1 MTTSVIDLQHL
12 AVGAYVY
19 AFPLVFNLDQV
30 NRFATKGTGD
40 QSVCD
45 FNNLNH
51 IRALAG
57 PNDTFVSVNNDTVYS
72 FAQLDLSGGP
82 VLLELPDSAGRYYVM
97 QFISAWTEN
106 FAYIG
111 KRATGT
117 HRQRYLVV
125 GPDWK
130 DQSPGRLDDTTLIQ
144 SPTAVCSLV
153 GRWAVDGEA
162 DLAAVRSLQDAT
174 VLTPLPVDAARDGLP
189 PVHTDG
195 LDEALAF
202 WEKYRVYS
210 QAFAPPKRDWPTQ
223 AAFAPLGLTAQTPV
237 AELSFEI
244 RQALVDGYRA
254 AVDTVDRRLRDSR
267 LDTTN
272 GWGDTV
278 GIFDYNLDNF
288 QVGTKSEPRWKI
300 EDPERRLLSRA
311 GAAREGLWGCHAYEA
326 AYFTAYLD
334 ADGQLLTGAHEY
346 ELTLDPP
353 PANDAFWSL
362 TMYDDHDHF
371 LVANATN
378 RYSVGDRTAGLVTA
392 DNGAVTITIS
402 HSEPTDARAR
412 ANWLPAPDSGFRP
425 MLRVYL
431 PDEAVARGDYALPPI
446 HRVR

>member
-1 MTTSVIDLQHL
+1 MTTSLTHLHDL
-12 AVGAYVY
+12 AVDAYVY

-40 QSVCD
+40 QAIDD

-57 PNDTFVSVNNDTVYS
+57 PDDTFVSVNNDTVYS

-82 VLLELPDSAGRYYVM
+82 VLLELPDTAGRYYVM

-106 FAYIG
+106 FAYVG

-117 HRQRYLVV
+117 RRQRYLVV
-125 GPDWK
+125 GPQWQ
-130 DQSPGRLDDTTLIQ
+130 DQSPDRLDDVTLIQ
-144 SPTAVCSLV
+144 SPTTICSLV

-162 DLAAVRSLQDAT
+162 DLAEVTRLQDAT
-174 VLTPLPVDAARDGLP
+174 RLTPLRAEGRRDRLP
-189 PVHTDG
+189 PTQTAG

-237 AELSFEI
+237 AELSSEI

-288 QVGTKSEPRWKI
+288 QIGTKSESRWKI
-300 EDPERRLLSRA
+300 DDPARRLLSRA

-326 AYFTAYLD
+326 AYFTAYVD
-334 ADGQLLTGAHEY
+334 ADGELLTGAHAY
-346 ELTLDPP
+346 ELVLDPP
-353 PANDAFWSL
+353 PPHEAFWSL
-362 TMYDDHDHF
+362 TMYDDRNYH
-371 LVANATN
+371 LVANDIG
-378 RYSVGDRTAGLVTA
+378 RYSVGDRTRGLVT
-392 DNGAVTITIS
+392 DTHGAVTVSIS
-402 HSEPTDARAR
+402 HTEPTDARSR
-412 ANWLPAPDSGFRP
+412 ANWLPAPPAGFRP

-431 PDEAVARGDYALPPI
+431 PAESVARGDYALRPI
-446 HRVR
+446 RRVR